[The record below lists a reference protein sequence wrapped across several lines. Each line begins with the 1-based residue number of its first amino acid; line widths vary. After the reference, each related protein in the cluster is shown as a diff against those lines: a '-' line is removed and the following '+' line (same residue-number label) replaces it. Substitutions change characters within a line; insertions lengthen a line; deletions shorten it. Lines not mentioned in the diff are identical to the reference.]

1 MANSDGRVVIDVLV
15 NQQAAQQDINRIDA
29 LLRDLG
35 SNAGNGLDNALRDRL
50 RDIEND
56 VQDLGGEIEDNISE
70 GFNNAGNATEGL
82 SKKFSMLKVAA
93 AGIFVGLG
101 AAVLDMAKDF
111 DQSVTK
117 IQNSLGTTRE
127 EAVKLGDT
135 AVSAWA
141 DGFGES
147 VEDVSDSLIQVKQN
161 MKGIGDGAELE
172 GATKKAMALGQ
183 TFDADVNEVTRA
195 ANNIMKSF
203 GKDSNEAFDLM
214 AKGAQ
219 SGLNMSNEMFDN
231 LAEYTPLWGQMG
243 YEAEDM
249 FNTLINA
256 SEAGV
261 YNLDYVND
269 VMKEFQIRLKD
280 GSKGTADA
288 MAQLPEATQ
297 KMFEGFQEGKYTVKD
312 MQEAVLTDLEKMDD
326 QVLANQI
333 GVGLFGTKWED
344 LESKAMYAL
353 NGTKDA
359 MKGYEGAADDVV
371 KTLEE
376 SFDYRLKKVTRG
388 AQEALKPLAS
398 AFLGIAEIA
407 LPPIE
412 KAFGVISEKVEG
424 FTNYLK
430 EHSDDIKRIFKA
442 VTSAIG
448 SIAGGAWEAA
458 SEAFDG
464 IISFL
469 KDITGFENSGEAF
482 EGIADAFEKLAEHK
496 DELKMIGEILLTVF
510 AAKAVYSG
518 VVGITGAVK
527 VGASAFKTAS
537 TAVKGLV
544 TGVKAAGGAAKG
556 LQVVMKALFA
566 VLRLNPIGLVI
577 TAIFAL
583 IAGFKLLYKHNEG
596 FRDFVDGLVKRWK
609 SFPKEAKKSWNNFVE
624 WLSDSWKSIKKFFG
638 RIGDGAEQMKD
649 DFVKSVKRLKNNVT
663 EGFEDL
669 KDAAIKK
676 VKGLYNGVTDWF
688 RDTRDKASD
697 IVDGVKDSVKDK
709 FENMKDG
716 AISRSKGLY
725 NGVKNWFGDMRDK
738 TTDLTES
745 TKDRVKNK
753 FENMKDGVIDR
764 SKDIYNGVS
773 KWFRNMRDKAGDI
786 VDNAKD
792 KVKRGFKN
800 MKEAV
805 SDIVKDMYENVKKWF
820 DKIFDKAK
828 ELPGDMASGIKK
840 GKEKVKDAATSVGN
854 GAREGVN
861 KLIGGVEKGVNF
873 IMGAV
878 GADDV
883 KIKTIP
889 KFATG
894 TGGHSGGPMMVN
906 DSPIGDYKE
915 LVKLP
920 DGRSFIPEG
929 RNVVFDAPSGTQVMR
944 ADHTRQ
950 LADKLGIKRY
960 ASGTGFL
967 AGAKDFVSGVI
978 GKADSVFDNIDKF
991 ISAPVKFVTGI
1002 IFDKLEKIMK
1012 SFGAKGLPKDLG
1024 FALPK
1029 FVAEKAKD
1037 WVKGL
1042 LEGGAGGGDF
1052 GSYQPFTG
1060 DFNKKSNS
1068 KGVYDYLYD
1077 LGEQIVNKFKG
1088 KYKGLY
1094 ISSGLRHTSNN
1105 TGGVVSDHTTGLG
1118 LDLARGGVRDNS
1130 YYHMAKTLQNHPY
1143 LKFVVGSNK
1152 WSKGGGAFTAY
1163 PYAKQ
1168 SDHSNHLHLSAVG
1181 PKEAK
1186 NAGGGFGSGG
1196 KIGGSAKAWTND
1208 IKRAHKQIYGTN
1220 ISARG
1225 LREVLEQ
1232 IQTESGGNAKVS
1244 QGIYDVNSRNG
1255 SGGAKGLLQFIQSTF
1270 NNYKVKGHGNIW
1282 NGYDQLLALFNVSDW
1297 YNAITRAGPGKGWS
1311 PRSGRVVGYA
1321 NGTNNASRGLHGV
1334 NENGEELMFF
1344 NGGEAVVPHELSK
1357 KALASAFKDMSYNAT
1372 LTKQAGALIT
1382 NAARQ
1387 QQTQQN
1393 NNGLNKYQVDEIIT
1407 AIKQAGS
1414 NKDVIINLDGREFV
1428 RVVNAR
1434 QAHDLQQINYFGG

>member
-15 NQQAAQQDINRIDA
+15 NQQAAQQDINRIDT

-35 SNAGNGLDNALRDRL
+35 SNAGNGIDDAIREQL
-50 RDIEND
+50 ND
-56 VQDLGGEIEDNISE
+56 VERRTQDLGGEIENNISE
-70 GFNNAGNATEGL
+70 GFNNAGNSTDGL
-82 SKKFSMLKVAA
+82 AKKFDVLKVAA

-101 AAVLDMAKDF
+101 VAVFDMAKDF
-111 DQSVTK
+111 DESVTK

-135 AVSAWA
+135 ATSAWA

-147 VEDVSDSLIQVKQN
+147 VADVSDSLIQVKQN
-161 MKGIGDGAELE
+161 MKEVGDGAELE
-172 GATKKAMALGQ
+172 AATKKAMALGQ

-203 GKDSNEAFDLM
+203 GTDSEKAFDLM

-297 KMFEGFQEGKYTVKD
+297 KMFKGFQEGKYTVKD

-388 AQEALKPLAS
+388 AQQALKPLAS
-398 AFLGIAEIA
+398 AFLGLAEII
-407 LPPIE
+407 LPPVE
-412 KAFGVISEKVEG
+412 KALDFVSEKVEG

-430 EHSDDIKRIFKA
+430 ENSNDIKRTFN
-442 VTSAIG
+442 AIVDIIA
-448 SIAGGAWEAA
+448 SIGGGAWDAA
-458 SEAFDG
+458 SEVFNG
-464 IISFL
+464 IVSFL

-482 EGIADAFEKLAEHK
+482 DGIADAFEKIAEHK

-527 VGASAFKTAS
+527 SGVTIFKTAS
-537 TAVKGLV
+537 SAISGLAR
-544 TGVKAAGGAAKG
+544 GVRAAGTAGKG
-556 LQVVMKALFA
+556 LQIVMKALFA

-596 FRDFVDGLVKRWK
+596 FKDFIDGLVKRWK
-609 SFPKEAKKSWNNFVE
+609 EFPKEAKKSWKNFIE
-624 WLSDSWKSIKKFFG
+624 WLSDSWASIKKFFNKL
-638 RIGDGAEQMKD
+638 IDGAVDMKD
-649 DFVKSVKRLKNNVT
+649 SFVKTVKRLKNGVVD
-663 EGFEDL
+663 GFDNM
-669 KDAAIKK
+669 KDSAVKK
-676 VKGLYNGVTDWF
+676 VKGLYNGVKDWF
-688 RDTRDKASD
+688 SDTKDKAVD
-697 IVDGVKDSVKDK
+697 IVDNIKEAVKDKFENMKDGVVSRVKGLYNGVKKWFGNTKDKAIDIVDSAKDKVKDK

-716 AISRSKGLY
+716 AIDRVKDLY
-725 NGVKNWFGDMRDK
+725 NGVMKWFRNARDK
-738 TTDLTES
+738 MDDIVDNA
-745 TKDRVKNK
+745 KDRVKK
-753 FENMKDGVIDR
+753 GFKNMKDGVIDT
-764 SKDIYNGVS
+764 
-773 KWFRNMRDKAGDI
+773 
-786 VDNAKD
+786 
-792 KVKRGFKN
+792 
-800 MKEAV
+800 
-805 SDIVKDMYENVKKWF
+805 VKDMYENVKKWF
-820 DKIFDKAK
+820 DKIWNKAK
-828 ELPGDMASGIKK
+828 ELPGDMADGIKK
-840 GKEKVKDAATSVGN
+840 GKEKVKAAATSVGN

-878 GADDV
+878 GADDI
-883 KIKTIP
+883 KIKSIP

-915 LVKLP
+915 LVKFP

-967 AGAKDFVSGVI
+967 SGAKDFVSGVI

-1012 SFGAKGLPKDLG
+1012 SIGAKGLPQNLG

-1037 WVKGL
+1037 WIKGL
-1042 LEGGAGGGDF
+1042 LEGGGGGGDF
-1052 GSYQPFTG
+1052 GGYTPFSG

-1077 LGEQIVNKFKG
+1077 LGEQIVSKFKS

-1094 ISSGLRHTSNN
+1094 ISSGLRDSSAN

-1130 YYHMAKTLQNHPY
+1130 YYHMAKSLQNHPY

-1152 WSKGGGAFTAY
+1152 WSKNGGPFGPY
-1163 PYAKQ
+1163 PYADS

-1186 NAGGGFGSGG
+1186 NAGGGFGGGG
-1196 KIGGSAKAWTND
+1196 KVGGSAKAWTND

-1225 LREVLEQ
+1225 LAEVLEQ
-1232 IQTESGGNAKVS
+1232 IQTESSGNAKVS
-1244 QGIYDVNSRNG
+1244 QGIIDVNSSNG

-1311 PRSGRVVGYA
+1311 PRSGRVIGYA
-1321 NGTNNASRGLHGV
+1321 NGTNNASPGLHSV
-1334 NENGEELMFF
+1334 NENGGELMFF

-1357 KALASAFKDMSYNAT
+1357 KALATAFKDLSYNAT

-1387 QQTQQN
+1387 QQNQQQ
-1393 NNGLNKYQVDEIIT
+1393 NNGLNEYQVSEIIT

-1434 QAHDLQQINYFGG
+1434 QASDLQQINYFGG